1 MYTSIYKGVDVRS
14 IHQYQCIHQYTKKS
28 KFDVYIN
35 INVYIHINIIDIQRS
50 PCSMYKPISMYTSI
64 YKEIQVRC
72 IHQYQCIHQHQ
83 YHRYTKK
90 SMFDVYMNPLTE
102 DIGLQIIGPRNL
114 SGFPTDLLS
123 GRDSVYSTE
132 KAFNILETPVKTCL
146 ICMGTPIK
154 SDVLREWPRP
164 PTEEI
169 RLQIIGSRDL
179 SVFLIDLLCD
189 DRSRDPMCVCV
200 CARACVRERCI
211 FVSRDLSVFPI
222 DLLSPDRSFECR

>member
-1 MYTSIYKGVDVRS
+1 MYTSI
-14 IHQYQCIHQYTKKS
+14 
-28 KFDVYIN
+28 
-35 INVYIHINIIDIQRS
+35 
-50 PCSMYKPISMYTSI
+50 SMYTPTSISSI
-64 YKEIQVRC
+64 YKEVHVRC
-72 IHQYQCIHQHQ
+72 IHESTHGG
-83 YHRYTKK
+83 HRT
-90 SMFDVYMNPLTE
+90 SNNP
-102 DIGLQIIGPRNL
+102 I
-114 SGFPTDLLS
+114 DLLS